1 MLIQPL
7 TFWQKVSAFLRKP
20 TKLSLIA
27 ERVDQWNRTKK
38 AEAESF
44 RVKEWLLMVIDQ
56 ANRGATPDQVK
67 AMLSCAIRGLSVKQI
82 VNFNKSDIP
91 QEIQK

>member
-1 MLIQPL
+1 MLIRPL

-20 TKLSLIA
+20 TKLSLIE

-38 AEAESF
+38 AEAETY
-44 RVKEWLLMVIDQ
+44 RVKEWLLLIIDQ
-56 ANRGATPDQVK
+56 ANRGASTDQVK
-67 AMLSCAIRGLSVKQI
+67 AMLSCAILGLSVKQV